1 MWHAQTHAY
10 NVEGSGKAKWQE
22 ESHCLMSHWT
32 HAQMHFGG
40 GFRPQQ
46 AGKVR
51 SEGTRAISRN
61 QGSEPSNATII
72 AQSDAVADMTRSN
85 DKLNLIPGNA
95 VGTATPEG
103 IPHAQIH
110 IVYSQQ

>member
-40 GFRPQQ
+40 VPATASWQ
-46 AGKVR
+46 
-51 SEGTRAISRN
+51 SPLTRISRN
-61 QGSEPSNATII
+61 QGSEPSNAMII
-72 AQSDAVADMTRSN
+72 AQSDVVADMTRSN

-95 VGTATPEG
+95 GGTATPEG

-110 IVYSQQ
+110 IVYSPQ